1 MISLV
6 QGMKLHDSRHNYM
19 TRRIKIW
26 EKYPLTKNKLHIMTC
41 KWEPSVKTTHQTCMV
56 YSTSTMI
63 KNVFRPCGRE
73 NTVIKLNFKQLFLI
87 YPTFYIK
94 DSFHLILAA
103 IDRMYEDDFI

>member
-1 MISLV
+1 M
-6 QGMKLHDSRHNYM
+6 N
-19 TRRIKIW
+19 
-26 EKYPLTKNKLHIMTC
+26 
-41 KWEPSVKTTHQTCMV
+41 
-56 YSTSTMI
+56 

-103 IDRMYEDDFI
+103 IYRMYEDDFI